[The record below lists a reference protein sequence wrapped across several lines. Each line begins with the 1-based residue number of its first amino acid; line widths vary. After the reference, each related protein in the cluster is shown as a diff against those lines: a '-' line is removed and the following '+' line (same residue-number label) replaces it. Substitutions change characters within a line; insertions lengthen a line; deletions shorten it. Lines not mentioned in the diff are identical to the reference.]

1 MSPCRTIV
9 SRRNPV
15 GDIGEVFTSGVS
27 EGGGAVINMLGIA
40 KAVS

>member
-15 GDIGEVFTSGVS
+15 GDVGDMLARGVS
-27 EGGGAVINMLGIA
+27 EGGGFVIKMIGIA
-40 KAVS
+40 RVTS